1 MGSVPNAP
9 TDILDR
15 LLDPVGR
22 CLTGDAARMLVDLR
36 ADPETQRRIDYLADR
51 ANDGLL
57 TDDERGEYEAF
68 ISAAGLIAVLQAK
81 ARDALATGT
90 AA

>member
-1 MGSVPNAP
+1 M
-9 TDILDR
+9 LDR

-22 CLTGDAARMLVDLR
+22 CLGPDAARRLVELR
-36 ADPETQRRIDYLADR
+36 ADPETQRRVDYLAGR

-68 ISAAGLIAVLQAK
+68 VSAAGLIAVLQAGAGK
-81 ARDALATGT
+81 DVRS
-90 AA
+90 